1 MFFGFTE
8 EEKMIQRSV
17 RDMLREHCTTEH
29 VRKFM
34 EQPRVSRELQGLI
47 AQQGLLGILDP
58 NGTQEEGGK
67 GVLNAVLIA
76 QEAGR
81 ALLPFPLL
89 ENMVGLYALK
99 TCKQHG
105 ELIDA
110 VESGQKLLSIA
121 WGEVDA
127 RAYREGDQFVLSG
140 TLKEIPFAEDVDAI
154 IASVPVA
161 GMGNTPQ
168 DEETVIVI
176 DAKDPGVSVRNR
188 KSMDET
194 YPLYEISLNRYTFTT
209 KAIVKGLGMG
219 VGHKLMEKLK
229 QLGALLISSE
239 MVGGAERALYEA
251 VEYTKQRKQFGT
263 EIARFQ
269 ALKHMAADMFLLVE
283 SAKAAV
289 EYAGWAVDSDSED
302 ADLSVSIAKSYASD
316 AATQVTGDAI
326 QMHGGIGFTWENDMH
341 LFFKRARRSASV
353 LGDAYAHR
361 EKIARY
367 TLDPIKAEVLA

>member
-1 MFFGFTE
+1 MFFGFTDE
-8 EEKMIQRSV
+8 QKMIQRSV
-17 RDMLREHCTTEH
+17 RNMLQEHSTTVH
-29 VRKFM
+29 VRNFM
-34 EQPRVSRELQGLI
+34 EQPKVSRQMQELI
-47 AQQGLLGILDP
+47 AHQGLLGILDP
-58 NGTQEEGGK
+58 NGTPEGGGK
-67 GVLNAVLIA
+67 GVLNAILIA

-105 ELIDA
+105 ELIQA
-110 VESGQKLLSIA
+110 VESGEKLLTIA
-121 WGEVDA
+121 WGAVDA
-127 RAYREGDQFVLSG
+127 RAYREGGRFVLTG
-140 TLKEIPFAEDVDAI
+140 TLQEVPFAADADTI

-161 GMGNTPQ
+161 GMGNTRQ

-176 DAKDPGVSVRNR
+176 DANDPAVTMRR
-188 KSMDET
+188 RQTMDET
-194 YPLYEISLNRYTFTT
+194 YPLYEISLNRYVFTT
-209 KAIVKGLGMG
+209 KAIIKGLGMG
-219 VGHKLMEKLK
+219 VGHKLMEKLQ
-229 QLGALLISSE
+229 QLGALLISAE

-251 VEYTKQRKQFGT
+251 VEYAKQRKQFDT
-263 EIARFQ
+263 VIARFQ

-289 EYAGWAVDSDSED
+289 EYAGWAVDTDSED

-316 AATQVTGDAI
+316 AATTVTGDAI

-341 LFFKRARRSASV
+341 LFFKRARRSATV

-367 TLDPIKAEVLA
+367 TLDPIKVSVLG

>member
-17 RDMLREHCTTEH
+17 RDMLRKHCTTEH

-34 EQPRVSRELQGLI
+34 EQPRVSREMQGLI
-47 AQQGLLGILDP
+47 AQQGLLGILNP
-58 NGTQEEGGK
+58 NVIEEGVGK
-67 GVLNAVLIA
+67 GVLYAVLIA

-99 TCKQHG
+99 TCKRHG
-105 ELIDA
+105 ELIHT

-121 WGEVDA
+121 WGKADA
-127 RAYREGDQFVLSG
+127 RAYREGDQYVLSG
-140 TLKEIPFAEDVDAI
+140 ILKEIPFAEDVDAI

-161 GMGNTPQ
+161 GMGNTLQ
-168 DEETVIVI
+168 DEETIVI
-176 DAKDPGVSVRNR
+176 IDTRDPAVTVRNR
-188 KSMDET
+188 SSMDQT
-194 YPLYEISLNRYTFTT
+194 YPLYEISLSRYNLTT
-209 KAIVKGLGMG
+209 NAVVQGLGMG
-219 VGHKLMEKLK
+219 VGHKLMEKMK
-229 QLGALLISSE
+229 QLGALLISAE
-239 MVGGAERALYEA
+239 MVGGAERALYET

-269 ALKHMAADMFLLVE
+269 ALKHMAADMLLLVE

-289 EYAGWAVDSDSED
+289 EYAGWAVDNDSED
-302 ADLSVSIAKSYASD
+302 ADLSVSIAKSYASE
-316 AATQVTGDAI
+316 AAIQVTGDAI

-353 LGDAYAHR
+353 LGDVYAHR